1 MLGRIHQIVVAA
13 VSLAIAHASIAATQ
27 TAFTYQGQLKNS
39 GFPVNT
45 SADFFFKVFTGPA
58 PADPSVGNS
67 VQYSN
72 VAVTNGLFTLD
83 LDFGNN
89 VFDGDPRWLG
99 VSVRVPHDPTDS
111 LPYTD
116 LAPRQMI
123 MPAPYAL
130 FALNGN
136 AGPAGPQ
143 GPIGPIG
150 LTGPAGGPGP
160 QGATGPAGPTGPPG
174 PTGPQGLQGVQ
185 GGPGPQ
191 GIQGVQG
198 PAGIPWSLNG
208 TIAFYNNGNVGLG
221 TNVPA
226 ANFEISKTDAS
237 ARITSTG
244 VNGTSTLDLKGD
256 APSGLGANVLGSLRF
271 LDETNLIHAEVFSSD
286 GLFAAPLNFAT
297 AGLNRMS
304 ILDNGNIGI
313 GTNLPVTNLEI
324 YSSAADNIVRVTS
337 FLEDG
342 TSFLDLKGDT
352 SDEAISSNVL
362 GAIRFMDE
370 GNAIHAQIVSGKG
383 FLASP
388 LAFHTNGAQ
397 RMAIVDNGN
406 VGIGTGLPLVRLH
419 IEGGSDSDPSGGGF
433 LMLGATNSTN
443 ISIDN
448 NEIMAINNG
457 AASTLFLN
465 HNGGQVHIG
474 QGSGGTGR
482 LVTPVL
488 EITGGSDLSESFDVD
503 ASGIEP
509 VPGMLVVIDP
519 KNPGRLMP
527 STSAYDKKV
536 AGIISGANGVKTGMV
551 MGQADSIAN
560 GKHAVALTG
569 RVWCKATVSG
579 AGAIEP
585 GDLLTTSGVAG
596 HAMKAIDT
604 ERSHGAIIG
613 KAMTGLN
620 EDGFVLVLVNLQ

>member
-13 VSLAIAHASIAATQ
+13 ISLAIAHTSIAATQ

-58 PADPSVGNS
+58 PADPSVGSS

-83 LDFGNN
+83 LDFGSN

-99 VSVRVPHDPTDS
+99 VSVRVPHDPTDT

-116 LAPRQMI
+116 LVPRQMI

-136 AGPAGPQ
+136 EGPAGPQ
-143 GPIGPIG
+143 GPIGPTG
-150 LTGPAGGPGP
+150 LTGPAGATGP

-185 GGPGPQ
+185 GVPGPQ
-191 GIQGVQG
+191 GIQGLQG
-198 PAGIPWSLNG
+198 PPGVPWSLNG

-221 TNVPA
+221 TSVPA
-226 ANFEISKTDAS
+226 ANFEISKGDAS
-237 ARITSTG
+237 ARITSTAA
-244 VNGTSTLDLKGD
+244 NGTSIFDLKGD
-256 APSGLGANVLGSLRF
+256 APSGLGANVLGTVRF
-271 LDETNLIHAEVFSSD
+271 LDETNLIHAEMFSSD
-286 GLFAAPLNFAT
+286 GFLAAPLNFAT
-297 AGLNRMS
+297 AGVNRMS
-304 ILDNGNIGI
+304 ILDNGNIGM
-313 GTNLPVTNLEI
+313 GTSLPVTNLEI
-324 YSSAADNIVRVTS
+324 HSTVADSILRVTS

-352 SDEAISSNVL
+352 SDETISSNVL
-362 GAIRFMDE
+362 GALRFMDE
-370 GNAIHAQIVSGKG
+370 TNAIEAQIVSGKG
-383 FLASP
+383 FLAAP
-388 LAFHTNGAQ
+388 LAFHTNGAL

-419 IEGGSDSDPSGGGF
+419 VEGGSDSDPSGGGY
-433 LMLGATNSTN
+433 LILGPTNSTN

-465 HNGGQVHIG
+465 HTGGQVHIG

-488 EITGGSDLSESFDVD
+488 EITGGSDLSENFEVD
-503 ASGIEP
+503 DSITQP

-569 RVWCKATVSG
+569 RVWCKATVSDG
-579 AGAIEP
+579 GAIEP
-585 GDLLTTSGVAG
+585 GDLLTTAAIAG
-596 HAMKAIDT
+596 HAMKAVDA
-604 ERSHGAIIG
+604 ERSHGAVIG
-613 KAMTGLN
+613 KAMTGLS